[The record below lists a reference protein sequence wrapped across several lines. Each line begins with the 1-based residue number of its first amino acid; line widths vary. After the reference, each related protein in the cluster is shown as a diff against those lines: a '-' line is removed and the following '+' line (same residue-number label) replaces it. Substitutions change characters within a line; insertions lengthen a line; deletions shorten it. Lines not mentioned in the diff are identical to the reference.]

1 MASAQELNDARRL
14 HAADLERAD
23 FKTLLE
29 GFRIALGR
37 AGEPAF
43 MTVEE
48 VRERLSLKREPST
61 PFPALAAPAPAD
73 PEPSPASAP
82 DPETDGAA

>member
-1 MASAQELNDARRL
+1 MLAFDTT
-14 HAADLERAD
+14 DLERAD

-48 VRERLSLKREPST
+48 VRERLSLKRQPET
-61 PFPALAAPAPAD
+61 PFPAQAPAPAAPD
-73 PEPSPASAP
+73 PTEPSPAPAP
-82 DPETDGAA
+82 DPQTDGAA